1 MAKAQ
6 NYIKSVRIT
15 RDVPTMHIPETPMK
29 AIIKMYCKLRCCLGQ
44 QYVEYAKKR
53 MDRTRRG
60 MNDNTKSHTHTV
72 VDFVRFARLNHI
84 KSKHLLRV
92 SKTINIINS

>member
-44 QYVEYAKKR
+44 QYVEYTKKR
-53 MDRTRRG
+53 NGPNEEGDE
-60 MNDNTKSHTHTV
+60 
-72 VDFVRFARLNHI
+72 
-84 KSKHLLRV
+84 
-92 SKTINIINS
+92 